1 MRATLILCAAIL
13 AGCDSIPIDQES
25 DRGVCAE
32 AGRGSRTAD
41 EEQEKRSLDCSP
53 HWAAEAQRQQ
63 MMINNHIG
71 TRSLNCGTMG
81 ACR

>member
-1 MRATLILCAAIL
+1 MRATLILCAVIL

-32 AGRGSRTAD
+32 ADRGTRTAD
-41 EEQEKRSLDCSP
+41 EEQKARSLDCGP
-53 HWAAEAQRQQ
+53 HRAAEAQRQQ
-63 MMINNHIG
+63 MMMNNHIG

-81 ACR
+81 TCR